1 MLNRKSKKL
10 SKEKRKIKEKINLK
24 MENPNDQHDIV
35 GDNEVF
41 SLAKIR
47 TKKTLMELQGALPG
61 MEFSDEDDYD
71 KEEYMSR
78 KPKKVKFDKTD
89 DKNDLYAGLE
99 NSVTHKH
106 KRGLL
111 EKEELEDELDSDNL
125 VDSNDEETNGVEH
138 SDEHDDEAEE
148 ENPLLND
155 LTYGSKAEKK
165 SANADL
171 WFSKDSFDFLRDTNE
186 ENNELMRYIE
196 EEEMKNEYDEKKN
209 KIVNQKR
216 KKAVVEDFRKDF
228 NEAADSE
235 EDNDTNYDD
244 LKKAKK
250 EKEATKE
257 SSKFETVPLKLN
269 AEELALGQMITNS
282 KKVRQEL
289 IDDSYNR

>member
-165 SANADL
+165 SANSDL

-250 EKEATKE
+250 EKEAAKE

>member
-125 VDSNDEETNGVEH
+125 VDSNDEETNVVEH

-250 EKEATKE
+250 EKEAAKE

>member
-155 LTYGSKAEKK
+155 LTDGSKAEKK

-250 EKEATKE
+250 EKEAAKE

>member
-1 MLNRKSKKL
+1 
-10 SKEKRKIKEKINLK
+10 